1 MIWRLE
7 RKDTLGKKERGCVCA
22 EGKRITGWNCERRKM
37 ACI

>member
-22 EGKRITGWNCERRKM
+22 EGKRVGIVKGGKWLVFKF
-37 ACI
+37 